1 MGIVVTSYICK
12 VTTQKGFF
20 MHCYIQELQMKS
32 SNSIGCGKE
41 LCVTTTN
48 WSMNGIQYTS
58 YGYTYSEDRFER
70 PIKTAYKITLHG
82 KSYRNNKGQVT
93 KKQYHVTTIKYYDLV
108 DFSWY
113 DCVVNSKIDDI
124 AEEMGIDY
132 DLVWEEIAKKLDAL
146 QDKINAEF
154 EQTEEYKVKE
164 THDAIL
170 REYRVKKHDFAEKYE
185 VQENEYDR
193 CHDIFGKLRNKG
205 YFEKIKRDYKARKE
219 YEEQSRSYQKNYQ
232 SNYSYYSGS
241 YGTGSLDSGLS
252 TEKEKEYYKKFYRTL
267 ATKYHPDVT
276 GDGEAMKFLNR
287 LKESWGI

>member
-1 MGIVVTSYICK
+1 
-12 VTTQKGFF
+12 
-20 MHCYIQELQMKS
+20 MKS

-48 WSMNGIQYTS
+48 WTMNGVPYTS
-58 YGYTYSEDRFER
+58 YRYTYSEDRFER
-70 PIKTAYKITLHG
+70 PIRTSYKVTLHG
-82 KSYRNNKGQVT
+82 KSYRNEKGQVT
-93 KKQYHVTTIKYYDLV
+93 KKQYHVTTIKY
-108 DFSWY
+108 
-113 DCVVNSKIDDI
+113 
-124 AEEMGIDY
+124 Y

-193 CHDIFGKLRNKG
+193 CYDIFGKLRNKE

-219 YEEQSRSYQKNYQ
+219 YEEQSRSYQRDYQ

-241 YGTGSLDSGLS
+241 YGTGSLNSGLS

-267 ATKYHPDVT
+267 ATKYHPDVS
-276 GDGEAMKFLNR
+276 GDGEAMKFLNK

>member
-1 MGIVVTSYICK
+1 
-12 VTTQKGFF
+12 

-32 SNSIGCGKE
+32 SNSVGCGKE

-48 WSMNGIQYTS
+48 WTMNGIPYTS
-58 YGYTYSEDRFER
+58 YGYTYSEERFER
-70 PIKTAYKITLHG
+70 PIKTAYKVTLHG
-82 KSYRNNKGQVT
+82 KSYRNEKGQVT

-108 DFSWY
+108 DFSWH
-113 DCVVNSKIDDI
+113 DCVISGKIDDI

-132 DLVWEEIAKKLDAL
+132 ELVWEEIAKKLDTL
-146 QDKINAEF
+146 QDKVNAEF
-154 EQTEEYKVKE
+154 EQTEEFKVKE
-164 THDAIL
+164 KHDAIL
-170 REYRVKKHDFAEKYE
+170 RKYRIKKHEFAETYE

-193 CHDIFGKLRNKG
+193 CYDIFGKLRNKE
-205 YFEKIKRDYKARKE
+205 YLEKIKRDYKARKD
-219 YEEQSRSYQKNYQ
+219 YEEQSRSYQRDYQ

-241 YGTGSLDSGLS
+241 YGTGSLNSGLS

-287 LKESWGI
+287 LKESWGV